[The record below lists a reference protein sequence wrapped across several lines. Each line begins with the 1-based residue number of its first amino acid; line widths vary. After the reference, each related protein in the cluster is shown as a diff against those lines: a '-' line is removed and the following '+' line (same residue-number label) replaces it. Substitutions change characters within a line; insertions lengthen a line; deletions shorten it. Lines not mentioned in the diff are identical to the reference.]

1 MTEIIGII
9 IVASGKMGGNW
20 DEKVNLFNHR
30 DSFVIGVSTR
40 VKRNRGGSGFKNK
53 NFAKNGDNRRKTEE
67 KPTILEEKKEITD
80 RLTNEDFYRANH
92 YFSRLN
98 ETGMSTY
105 QEGVTTHEELLNLAY
120 WLYVGEGGEVNHE
133 LLNETY
139 YDVIPYDNFNEQI
152 SLYFDHELEKKG
164 SATWGFQEDNYYQP
178 ALECGFLSSN
188 FTQVDRVFEIE
199 EDRFL
204 VEGTIY
210 RFDPAMVD
218 YSYFE
223 YLQPKSTWQPA
234 MDSEL
239 IGNMVAV
246 LKPAA
251 QGERLVIESYE
262 TNYFAPEYSDVVS
275 DVE

>member
-1 MTEIIGII
+1 MKKLICLIIGTLLLSGCQPVLKGIEEVVDSKIKTSPKTEITE
-9 IVASGKMGGNW
+9 
-20 DEKVNLFNHR
+20 EKPE
-30 DSFVIGVSTR
+30 I
-40 VKRNRGGSGFKNK
+40 
-53 NFAKNGDNRRKTEE
+53 TEE

-120 WLYVGEGGEVNHE
+120 WLYVGGGEVNHE

>member
-1 MTEIIGII
+1 MKKLICLIIGTLLLSGCQPVLKGIEEVVDSKIKTSPKTEITE
-9 IVASGKMGGNW
+9 
-20 DEKVNLFNHR
+20 EKPE
-30 DSFVIGVSTR
+30 I
-40 VKRNRGGSGFKNK
+40 
-53 NFAKNGDNRRKTEE
+53 TEE

-80 RLTNEDFYRANH
+80 RLANEDFYRANH
-92 YFSRLN
+92 YFS
-98 ETGMSTY
+98 STY

-188 FTQVDRVFEIE
+188 FTQ
-199 EDRFL
+199 
-204 VEGTIY
+204 
-210 RFDPAMVD
+210 
-218 YSYFE
+218 
-223 YLQPKSTWQPA
+223 
-234 MDSEL
+234 
-239 IGNMVAV
+239 
-246 LKPAA
+246 
-251 QGERLVIESYE
+251 GERLVIESYE

>member
-1 MTEIIGII
+1 M
-9 IVASGKMGGNW
+9 
-20 DEKVNLFNHR
+20 
-30 DSFVIGVSTR
+30 
-40 VKRNRGGSGFKNK
+40 
-53 NFAKNGDNRRKTEE
+53 
-67 KPTILEEKKEITD
+67 
-80 RLTNEDFYRANH
+80 
-92 YFSRLN
+92 
-98 ETGMSTY
+98 
-105 QEGVTTHEELLNLAY
+105 
-120 WLYVGEGGEVNHE
+120 
-133 LLNETY
+133 NETY

-246 LKPAA
+246 LKPVA

>member
-1 MTEIIGII
+1 MKKLICLIIGTLLL
-9 IVASGKMGGNW
+9 SGCQPVLKGIEEVV
-20 DEKVNLFNHR
+20 DSKIKTSPKPEITEEKPE
-30 DSFVIGVSTR
+30 I
-40 VKRNRGGSGFKNK
+40 
-53 NFAKNGDNRRKTEE
+53 TEE

-98 ETGMSTY
+98 EPGMSTY

-164 SATWGFQEDNYYQP
+164 SATWGFQENNYYQP